1 MDRAHKQ
8 AQVQAQLQAR
18 YRDIKRPEMR
28 AVMRVQDEILSAL
41 RDHLRSVGFIEIL
54 APLIGPATD
63 PGIRGAQQVSFDY
76 YGTQF
81 KVMSSMILYKQMAVN
96 SFDRIFALS
105 PNIRLEPDETIET
118 GRHLSEFRQLDLE
131 VARAS
136 YFDVME
142 IGEGMV
148 TYVVKKVK
156 VNCLDELDVLGRE
169 LKTPKLPFRKITYR
183 DAVELLREKGF
194 EVKQGEEISWEAEAT
209 LSNSFGD
216 FFWLIDY
223 PKTARGFYDREDE
236 ECPGILRDFD
246 LFYPEGYGE
255 AVSGGER
262 EYKYERIVARMLSTG
277 EVPETYKWYLEMLR
291 EGTTPSAGFGIGVE
305 RFTRYVCGREYIWES
320 VPFPKVPGIFS
331 P

>member
-1 MDRAHKQ
+1 MDRAQRK

-41 RDHLRSVGFIEIL
+41 RDHLRGIGFIEIL
-54 APLIGPATD
+54 APIIGPATD
-63 PGIRGAQQVSFDY
+63 PGIRGASQVSFDY

-105 PNIRLEPDETIET
+105 PNIRLEPIETIET

-148 TYVVKKVK
+148 TYVVKRVK
-156 VNCLDELDVLGRE
+156 ANCSDELGVLGRE
-169 LKTPKLPFRKITYR
+169 LKTPKLPFKKITCR

-194 EVKQGEEISWEAEAT
+194 EVKQGEEIPWNAEAE
-209 LSNSFGD
+209 LSRSFGD

-262 EYKYERIVARMLSTG
+262 EYKYERVVARMLSTG
-277 EVPETYKWYLEMLR
+277 EVPETYRWYLEMLR

-305 RFTRYVCGREYIWES
+305 RLTRYVCGRDYIWES
-320 VPFPKVPGIFS
+320 VPFPRVPGVVS

>member
-1 MDRAHKQ
+1 
-8 AQVQAQLQAR
+8 
-18 YRDIKRPEMR
+18 MR
-28 AVMRVQDEILSAL
+28 IQDELLSAL
-41 RDHLRSVGFIEIL
+41 RDHLRGNGFIEIL
-54 APLIGPATD
+54 APIIGPVTD

-76 YGTQF
+76 YGTKF

-96 SFDRIFALS
+96 SFDRVFALS
-105 PNIRLEPDETIET
+105 PNIRLEPEETIET

-148 TYVVKKVK
+148 TYVVKRVK
-156 VNCLDELDVLGRE
+156 ANCLDELDVLGRE
-169 LKTPKLPFRKITYR
+169 LKTPKLPFKKITCR

-194 EVKQGEEISWEAEAT
+194 EVKQGEEIPWNAEAE
-209 LSNSFGD
+209 LSRSFGD

-262 EYKYERIVARMLSTG
+262 EYKYERVVARMLSTG
-277 EVPETYKWYLEMLR
+277 EVPETYGWYLEMLR

-305 RFTRYVCGREYIWES
+305 RLTRYVCGREYIWES
-320 VPFPKVPGIFS
+320 VPFPRVPGVVS

>member
-1 MDRAHKQ
+1 MDRAQKQ

-54 APLIGPATD
+54 APIIGPATD

-105 PNIRLEPDETIET
+105 PNIRLEPDEAIET

-148 TYVVKKVK
+148 TYVVKRVK
-156 VNCLDELDVLGRE
+156 ANCLDELDVLGRE
-169 LKTPKLPFRKITYR
+169 LKTPKLPFKKITYH

-194 EVKQGEEISWEAEAT
+194 EVKQGEEIPWNAEAE
-209 LSNSFGD
+209 LSRSFGD

-223 PKTARGFYDREDE
+223 PRSARGFYDREDE

-262 EYKYERIVARMLSTG
+262 EYKYERVVARMLSTG
-277 EVPETYKWYLEMLR
+277 EVPETYRWYLEMLR

-305 RFTRYVCGREYIWES
+305 RFTRYVCGRKYIWES
-320 VPFPKVPGIFS
+320 VPFPKVPGVVS

>member
-1 MDRAHKQ
+1 MDRAQRK

-41 RDHLRSVGFIEIL
+41 RDHLRGIGFIEIL
-54 APLIGPATD
+54 APIIGPATD
-63 PGIRGAQQVSFDY
+63 PGIRGASQVSFDY

-105 PNIRLEPDETIET
+105 PNIRLEPIETIET

-148 TYVVKKVK
+148 TYVVKRVK
-156 VNCLDELDVLGRE
+156 ANCLDELGVLGRE
-169 LKTPKLPFRKITYR
+169 LKTPKLPFKKITCR

-194 EVKQGEEISWEAEAT
+194 EVKQGEEIPWNAEAE
-209 LSNSFGD
+209 LSRSFGD

-236 ECPGILRDFD
+236 DRPGVLRDFD

-262 EYKYERIVARMLSTG
+262 EYKYERVVARMLSTG
-277 EVPETYKWYLEMLR
+277 EVPETYRWYLEMLR

-320 VPFPKVPGIFS
+320 VPFPKVPGVVS

>member
-1 MDRAHKQ
+1 
-8 AQVQAQLQAR
+8 
-18 YRDIKRPEMR
+18 
-28 AVMRVQDEILSAL
+28 
-41 RDHLRSVGFIEIL
+41 
-54 APLIGPATD
+54 
-63 PGIRGAQQVSFDY
+63 
-76 YGTQF
+76 
-81 KVMSSMILYKQMAVN
+81 MAVN

-118 GRHLSEFRQLDLE
+118 GCHLSEFRQLDLE

-148 TYVVKKVK
+148 TYVVKRVK
-156 VNCLDELDVLGRE
+156 ANCSDELDVLGRE
-169 LKTPKLPFRKITYR
+169 LKTPKLPFKKITYR

-209 LSNSFGD
+209 LSNSFRD

-277 EVPETYKWYLEMLR
+277 KLIVVWVEICWIYHPV
-291 EGTTPSAGFGIGVE
+291 SALLLSI
-305 RFTRYVCGREYIWES
+305 
-320 VPFPKVPGIFS
+320 K
-331 P
+331 